1 MAVKTKPPPPP
12 SPVAKKKPPLA
23 PPSKPV
29 APPPIAK
36 RVPKTFWAVGEWQ
49 GDIEGEKIIIHGKY
63 GMGKTTLATM
73 APAPV
78 FIGLD
83 DGGRKLKDPR
93 TGENLKVV
101 PGVETFQDV
110 RDVLHQVELFDPFET
125 VVLDKC
131 QKIKSV

>member
-23 PPSKPV
+23 PPPKPV

-36 RVPKTFWAVGEWQ
+36 RVPKTFAVEEWQ

-93 TGENLKVV
+93 T
-101 PGVETFQDV
+101 
-110 RDVLHQVELFDPFET
+110 
-125 VVLDKC
+125 
-131 QKIKSV
+131 